1 MKTKWIGLIT
11 IVLVAGSLV
20 SYKAYSEQ
28 SSARHIARSATPP
41 RVLLVADLGEANEAG
56 DSCAEIIHLVRAAH
70 DRGIAV
76 QELNA
81 DSQSNLIRRYH
92 VMVIPSVLI
101 FDRSGKVTAR
111 YEGEGQ
117 RVINALRTALAQIR

>member
-11 IVLVAGSLV
+11 IMLIAGSLV

-28 SSARHIARSATPP
+28 AAGRHIARSAKPP
-41 RVLLVADLGEANEAG
+41 RVLLVADLGEANETG

-101 FDRSGKVTAR
+101 FDHSGKVVAR
-111 YEGEGQ
+111 YEGEGK
-117 RVINALRTALAQIR
+117 RVVNALRTALARLR